1 MSPNRRRVIERYL
14 ATGNPKA
21 CGVNYSLL
29 RRYVRE
35 ACAELGCPE
44 TMLAVALGSL
54 RRKRRATA
62 VHFLDLGLL

>member
-1 MSPNRRRVIERYL
+1 MTPNRRRVLERYL

-35 ACAELGCPE
+35 ACDELGVPE
-44 TMLAVALGSL
+44 TMLAVALPK
-54 RRKRRATA
+54 RKRRIAA